1 MPKAFLLHYSVW
13 PCSYYERKEN
23 HMLILLFWF
32 LFKINKR
39 SRRPRFRV
47 NVTGSRQFHLK
58 WIFMSHNSDVNTGF
72 FSF

>member
-13 PCSYYERKEN
+13 PCSCYERNEN

-47 NVTGSRQFHLK
+47 NVTGCRQFHLI
-58 WIFMSHNSDVNTGF
+58 WIFMSHNLDVNAGF